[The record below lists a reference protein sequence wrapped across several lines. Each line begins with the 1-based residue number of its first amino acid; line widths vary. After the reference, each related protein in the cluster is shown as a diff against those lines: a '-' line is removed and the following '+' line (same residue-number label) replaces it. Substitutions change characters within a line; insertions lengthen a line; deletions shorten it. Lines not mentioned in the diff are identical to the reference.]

1 MLCLLGTCYCIHQM
15 LLTLR
20 ITPKKK
26 RELFPFSIMAMI
38 LAYHTLKFRYTG
50 KKFKIIFGVQMQ
62 LSFQVK
68 GFWFD
73 PLQST

>member
-38 LAYHTLKFRYTG
+38 LAYHTLKFRY
-50 KKFKIIFGVQMQ
+50 KKFKIIFWVLMQ
-62 LSFQVK
+62 SSFQVK